1 MNLVREL
8 SSYVQKDIRHVILN
22 SGGPRNCVARGQNV
36 QGPQRQNV
44 KSNMPIIVHNTD
56 FLAIKMVL
64 VHY

>member
-1 MNLVREL
+1 MVEGNFLKFL
-8 SSYVQKDIRHVILN
+8 SL
-22 SGGPRNCVARGQNV
+22 CVMGEGISII

-64 VHY
+64 VHS